1 MQPLSYQ
8 TTARTCWETSMV
20 NGILFLL
27 DEDEL
32 CRQDQLC
39 HLYAYRALH
48 YFVWNDVNNY
58 YKEKHFL
65 PVIGAIE
72 KFTGLRV
79 DYRRGCDVDNAV
91 RALHFDGQVAICDV
105 GNGEHSILL
114 NGKHDG
120 WFSAFDPWWYGNIR
134 PPSVDLQFPIGDPSV
149 NVKIREQHLL
159 AGILDTARFESGL
172 SYQMGDKNKKRFV
185 TILSKI

>member
-1 MQPLSYQ
+1 MPPLSYQ
-8 TTARTCWETSMV
+8 TTDRTCWETSVV
-20 NGILFLL
+20 NGIISLL
-27 DEDEL
+27 DQNKL
-32 CRQDQLC
+32 CGQDQLC

-48 YFVWNDVNNY
+48 YFVWNDIKNY

-79 DYRRGCDVDNAV
+79 DYRRGCDVDSAV

-105 GNGEHSILL
+105 GNGNHSILL
-114 NGKHDG
+114 NGKHDE
-120 WFSAFDPWWYGNIR
+120 WFSAFDPWWYEDAR
-134 PPSVDLQFPIGDPSV
+134 PPSDDLQFPIGDSSI

-159 AGILDTARFESGL
+159 ARRLDTARFNLGL
-172 SYQMGDKNKKRFV
+172 SYQIGGNIRKRFV
-185 TILSKI
+185 TILSRS